1 MRRSLT
7 TVQIW
12 TKCDLL
18 DIALVVISIHLSMQI
33 YSVDSK
39 VHRTESRYVTTIIL
53 DQNVDQVTFKFT
65 AQQENAAIIKLHET
79 TF

>member
-33 YSVDSK
+33 SSADSK

-65 AQQENAAIIKLHET
+65 AQQGNVNKLVQ
-79 TF
+79 